1 MGPGGGA
8 VSVRD
13 THTCPEQA
21 DRPSW
26 VTGRRPRG
34 RWRAS
39 GWHSRGAVRTPPSSP
54 GAAVRRAPS
63 KTPGT
68 EPASL
73 GTRAGLA
80 ALKSAPRLVAAP
92 RGEAADTVSRA
103 WSPGPVPTRGG
114 RCPRSL
120 GLPGGALALWGLL
133 PQRVSPRGARSGGAP
148 AARAGLCA
156 PRGFVTPVA
165 RPGPPWGLAG
175 SSAHRSWRRSPGTA
189 GRGRGAQASAR
200 TVERAVP
207 WLLRG
212 SGGQGQPGTAAVPGV
227 QGEDSRLASV
237 RVRWG
242 LGGGRAPGG

>member
-1 MGPGGGA
+1 MGPGGSA

-54 GAAVRRAPS
+54 GAAIRRAPS

-73 GTRAGLA
+73 GTRVGLA

-120 GLPGGALALWGLL
+120 GLPGGALALRGLL
-133 PQRVSPRGARSGGAP
+133 PQRVSPRGARSGGPLLPVLA
-148 AARAGLCA
+148 CA
-156 PRGFVTPVA
+156 PRVA
-165 RPGPPWGLAG
+165 LSLQSLGRGHRGARRAVLHTGPGGAVRGPPAG
-175 SSAHRSWRRSPGTA
+175 
-189 GRGRGAQASAR
+189 
-200 TVERAVP
+200 AVA
-207 WLLRG
+207 LRP
-212 SGGQGQPGTAAVPGV
+212 QP
-227 QGEDSRLASV
+227 
-237 RVRWG
+237 
-242 LGGGRAPGG
+242 AP